1 MSEVSR
7 QARILI
13 HQRDSRV
20 GSLSEFT
27 EFQQRFRTQPNQSSK
42 NSVDPEWISAELP
55 RSSYYEDS
63 HKPGNPL
70 TLRTLPLCSLQRLNL
85 EVPLGGGGLN
95 LTFFTLSARGEHHG
109 IYRRSRVVL
118 WLKIGRVRLTYQ
130 ADRPCNLAGCS
141 SFLLALPLGIGYL

>member
-27 EFQQRFRTQPNQSSK
+27 EFQQRFRTQPNQSLK

-63 HKPGNPL
+63 RQARKSSDPQNL
-70 TLRTLPLCSLQRLNL
+70 ASLFSTKI
-85 EVPLGGGGLN
+85 EFGSPFGGGGLN